1 MADIER
7 ILIVG
12 GGIAGL
18 SAAAALSRQ
27 GFSAEL
33 VERSA
38 TWPTIGAGI
47 NLPANGVR
55 VLQALGLRA
64 AAERNAAV
72 VRRWGFFDQHG
83 AALCETDLED
93 LWSEVG
99 PSLAMTRVKLHEVLL
114 AGAAAA
120 SRRLG
125 VSLTALAQDD
135 HRVRASF
142 SDGASGDYDL
152 VIGADGIHSTAR
164 RLVVGTYS
172 PSYAGQLV
180 WRSVVATRP
189 QGIVDNIM
197 VLMGEGRFFGLV
209 PIGEGHTYG
218 FGALNAESSEDPL
231 EGRLERFRRRF
242 AEFATPV
249 SAYLGTIENDQQL
262 HFGPIEWVEVD
273 AWHRGRTVLIG
284 DAAHAGPPHMGEG
297 GCIAMEDSLVL
308 AEELRNAKGVESAL
322 ESYVRRRRPR
332 ADWVQAQSRAA
343 AQAWVLPPAARN
355 AALRERGDQMFRD
368 RYRPLVPAP

>member
-135 HRVRASF
+135 RRVRASF

-218 FGALNAESSEDPL
+218 FGALNVEWSEDPL

-249 SAYLGTIENDQQL
+249 SAYLGHNRKRSAAPFWADRMGRSRRL
-262 HFGPIEWVEVD
+262 ASRPHGPHWRRG
-273 AWHRGRTVLIG
+273 ARRPSTHGRGRLHCNGGLVG
-284 DAAHAGPPHMGEG
+284 AGGRIAQREG
-297 GCIAMEDSLVL
+297 
-308 AEELRNAKGVESAL
+308 R
-322 ESYVRRRRPR
+322 
-332 ADWVQAQSRAA
+332 
-343 AQAWVLPPAARN
+343 
-355 AALRERGDQMFRD
+355 
-368 RYRPLVPAP
+368 

>member
-18 SAAAALSRQ
+18 SAAAALNRQ
-27 GFSAEL
+27 GFRAEL

-99 PSLAMTRVKLHEVLL
+99 PSLAMTRVRLHEVLL

-125 VSLTALAQDD
+125 VSVIALVEHDR
-135 HRVRASF
+135 RVRASF
-142 SDGASGDYDL
+142 SDGTTRDYEL
-152 VIGADGIHSTAR
+152 VIGADGIHSTVRA
-164 RLVVGTYS
+164 LVVGAYS
-172 PSYAGQLV
+172 PGYAGQLV

-189 QGIVDNIM
+189 QGIVDTIM

-209 PIGEGHTYG
+209 PMGEGHTYG
-218 FGALNAESSEDPL
+218 FGALNVERSEDPL

-242 AEFATPV
+242 AEFASPV
-249 SAYLGTIENDQQL
+249 PAYLGALENDQQL
-262 HFGPIEWVEVD
+262 HFGPIE
-273 AWHRGRTVLIG
+273 
-284 DAAHAGPPHMGEG
+284 
-297 GCIAMEDSLVL
+297 
-308 AEELRNAKGVESAL
+308 
-322 ESYVRRRRPR
+322 
-332 ADWVQAQSRAA
+332 
-343 AQAWVLPPAARN
+343 
-355 AALRERGDQMFRD
+355 
-368 RYRPLVPAP
+368 